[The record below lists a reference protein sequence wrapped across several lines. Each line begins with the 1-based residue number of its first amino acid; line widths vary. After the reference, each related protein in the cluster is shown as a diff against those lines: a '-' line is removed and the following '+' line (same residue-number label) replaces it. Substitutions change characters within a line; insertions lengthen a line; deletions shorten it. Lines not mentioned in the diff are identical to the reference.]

1 MLLDFSRRREIDFKI
16 KLPNEE
22 ERNYSGVVTAEIY
35 ERIVEF
41 DKKYQDKLQK
51 QLDLSK
57 IKFKNNVDVK
67 KAKEIGLNDIDLTS
81 FNNLINDNFS
91 EDKKNFVIKTFLS
104 DKYEDYINDTKQIRN
119 AVDNALYGLIIDNI
133 IELENDLKGG
143 KDEDEGK

>member
-57 IKFKNNVDVK
+57 IKFKNNVDVNN
-67 KAKEIGLNDIDLTS
+67 AKNINLNDIDLTS
-81 FNNLINDNFS
+81 FNNLINDNFA
-91 EDKKNFVIKTFLS
+91 EDKKNFVIKTFLD
-104 DKYEDYINDTKQIRN
+104 DKYEDYINDTKEIRN